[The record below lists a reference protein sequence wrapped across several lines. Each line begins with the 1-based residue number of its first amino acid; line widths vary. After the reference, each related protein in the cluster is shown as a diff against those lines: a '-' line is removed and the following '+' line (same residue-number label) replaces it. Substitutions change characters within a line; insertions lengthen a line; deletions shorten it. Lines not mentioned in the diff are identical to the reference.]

1 MKYSTCSMLAI
12 ANKELRFQI
21 ACSPSHLLNLFNLLG
36 FMLEYLLKKIILFIG
51 LMMLTSAHTAMGSN
65 LENLAKALAKIRGEV
80 ETLQTQLDTEKEKHG
95 SRMSALTS
103 QLADLSVEER
113 RQKLSIE
120 KLQNSI
126 EKMSTNTKQ
135 AEQSGESLSP
145 VLIEILANYKRHI
158 QTGFPFKTE
167 DRIKA
172 IDDLE
177 KNIANKLVDPKKA
190 VNQAWSLI
198 EDEIRLSKENGIY
211 QQTISL
217 SGEKTLVDIAKL
229 GTVFLF
235 FQTRDNRVGM
245 AKRDNDN
252 GWKFETVDDTSNI
265 ERITKLFD
273 SLKKQ
278 IRQGYFELPNPL
290 IK

>member
-1 MKYSTCSMLAI
+1 MQQV
-12 ANKELRFQI
+12 F
-21 ACSPSHLLNLFNLLG
+21 
-36 FMLEYLLKKIILFIG
+36 KKIFSLIG
-51 LMMLTSAHTAMGSN
+51 LVWLLSASVAMGSSI
-65 LENLAKALAKIRGEV
+65 ENLAKSLARIRGEV

-126 EKMSTNTKQ
+126 EKLGVTAQQ
-135 AEQSGESLSP
+135 AEQSGESLKP
-145 VLIEILANYKRHI
+145 VLLTALGEYKHHI
-158 QTGFPFKTE
+158 QNGFPFKME

-172 IDDLE
+172 INDLE
-177 KNIANKLVDPKKA
+177 NNVSNQQIDPNKA

-198 EDEIRLSKENGIY
+198 EDEIRLSKENGVY
-211 QQTISL
+211 QQTIPL
-217 SGEKTLVDIAKL
+217 NGEKVLVDIAKL

-235 FQTRDNRVGM
+235 FQTRDNQSGM
-245 AKRDNDN
+245 AKRTAD
-252 GWKFETVDDTSNI
+252 GWKYETVDNTADM
-265 ERITKLFD
+265 ERIRNLFD

-290 IK
+290 RK

>member
-1 MKYSTCSMLAI
+1 MHKYFLI
-12 ANKELRFQI
+12 
-21 ACSPSHLLNLFNLLG
+21 
-36 FMLEYLLKKIILFIG
+36 KIILFTG
-51 LMMLTSAHTAMGSN
+51 LVLLLLSVPAAMGSN
-65 LENLAKALAKIRGEV
+65 LENLAKSLAKIRGEV

-95 SRMSALTS
+95 SRMAALNS

-120 KLQNSI
+120 KLQHSI
-126 EKMSTNTKQ
+126 EKMTESAKK
-135 AEQSGESLSP
+135 AEQSGETLKP
-145 VLIEILANYKRHI
+145 VLLAVLADYKRHI
-158 QTGFPFKTE
+158 QSGFPFKME

-172 IDDLE
+172 INDLE
-177 KNIANKLVDPKKA
+177 NNIANQLVDPNKA

-211 QQTISL
+211 QQTIL
-217 SGEKTLVDIAKL
+217 LDGEKALVDIAKL

-235 FQTRDNRVGM
+235 FQTRDNRSGI
-245 AKRDNDN
+245 ARRSAE
-252 GWKFETVDDTSNI
+252 GTWKFETVDNTSDA
-265 ERITKLFD
+265 ERIRNLFD

-290 IK
+290 RK

>member
-1 MKYSTCSMLAI
+1 MLKY
-12 ANKELRFQI
+12 F
-21 ACSPSHLLNLFNLLG
+21 
-36 FMLEYLLKKIILFIG
+36 LKKTILFIG
-51 LMMLTSAHTAMGSN
+51 LIFLTPAPTAMGSS

-80 ETLQTQLDTEKEKHG
+80 ETLQTQLDTEKEKHS
-95 SRMSALTS
+95 SRMSALNS

-113 RQKLSIE
+113 RQKISIE
-120 KLQNSI
+120 KLQHSI
-126 EKMSTNTKQ
+126 EKMTADAKK
-135 AEQSGESLSP
+135 AEQSGENLKP
-145 VLIEILANYKRHI
+145 VLLTILKDYKQYI

-172 IDDLE
+172 IENLE
-177 KNIANKLVDPKKA
+177 NNVVNQIIDPNKA
-190 VNQAWSLI
+190 INQAWSLI

-217 SGEKTLVDIAKL
+217 SGEKMLVDIAKL

-245 AKRDNDN
+245 AKRDTDN
-252 GWKFETVDDTSNI
+252 GWKFETVDNTDHI